1 MRHIITIAKTT
12 KTMLISGS
20 YIFLIVGM
28 IRLINTLG
36 QTVLLKCIRSR
47 WKIVTLDNMVISNNE
62 FISNKLSLNF
72 PCRRWKW
79 YYSFYKSP
87 TNICQNVLVNTSYMK
102 QDFVYQ
108 GLELYVEQVIES
120 NDKLYKYSLKSMV
133 VESMTNLKIL
143 YISI

>member
-1 MRHIITIAKTT
+1 MRHITIAKTT
-12 KTMLISGS
+12 KQMLISGS
-20 YIFLIVGM
+20 YIFIIVGM
-28 IRLINTLG
+28 IRLINTLR
-36 QTVLLKCIRSR
+36 QTVLLKCTRSR

-62 FISNKLSLNF
+62 FISNKLSLNV

>member
-1 MRHIITIAKTT
+1 
-12 KTMLISGS
+12 
-20 YIFLIVGM
+20 
-28 IRLINTLG
+28 
-36 QTVLLKCIRSR
+36 
-47 WKIVTLDNMVISNNE
+47 
-62 FISNKLSLNF
+62 
-72 PCRRWKW
+72 
-79 YYSFYKSP
+79 
-87 TNICQNVLVNTSYMK
+87 MK